1 MTDKLRYHKTAER
14 PDSKLWLLGDD
25 GNLIDFSSGYT
36 FSFKIGRRGT
46 AAVLTKT
53 TGITGAAGSGG
64 EPTGTPNVTI
74 VYSAGE
80 FAAVTPSP
88 SYRWQLTAT
97 VGGLDRVFEGAFEL
111 VEVIL

>member
-1 MTDKLRYHKTAER
+1 VTDKLRYHKTAER
-14 PDSKLWLLGDD
+14 PDSKLWLLDDD
-25 GNLIDFSSGYT
+25 GTLINFATGYT
-36 FSFKIGRRGT
+36 FTFKIGRRGT

-53 TGITGAAGSGG
+53 SGILGTAGAGA
-64 EPTGTPNVTI
+64 EPDGDPNVTI

-80 FAAVTPSP
+80 FAAVAPSP

-97 VGGLDRVFEGAFEL
+97 TGGLDRVFEGGFEL